1 MSCSP
6 RVVLMAENQ
15 HGTLL
20 VIPPNRRF
28 LVKPN
33 SIRANTRWSSPSNAF
48 ITEQFRNRDAKRQ
61 RQPTAFSFTAVIT
74 SWFRLR
80 GGEGDHYTPKG
91 SRKELIC
98 SLPPAAVR

>member
-48 ITEQFRNRDAKRQ
+48 ITEQFRNRDAKRHKDS
-61 RQPTAFSFTAVIT
+61 PLLS
-74 SWFRLR
+74 
-80 GGEGDHYTPKG
+80 H
-91 SRKELIC
+91 
-98 SLPPAAVR
+98 SLL